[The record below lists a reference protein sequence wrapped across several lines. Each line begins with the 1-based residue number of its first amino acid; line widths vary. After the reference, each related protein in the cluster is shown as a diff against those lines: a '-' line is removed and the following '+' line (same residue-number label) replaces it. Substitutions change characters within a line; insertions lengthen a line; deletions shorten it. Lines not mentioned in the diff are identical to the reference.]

1 MAAKLANNIF
11 FFTNAL
17 KVLKYLAENPE
28 KEHLGSDVQDA
39 VKISRAGVY
48 FALRD
53 LEKQGLIVK
62 QKKGRGKLLI
72 YKLRNSNPI
81 VRQYKVL
88 NNVLSIENLV
98 EMLKPVSRKV
108 ILYGSMARGEDSSE
122 SDIDIFVLSKDT
134 GAARKMIDSY
144 NTGLYS
150 YLHKMRNIQAVIK
163 TQVEYS
169 TMKEKDKVFCKEVDR
184 GIILWGDEENEH
196 SVR

>member
-1 MAAKLANNIF
+1 MAAKLTNNIF

-28 KEHLGSDVQDA
+28 KEHLGGEVQDA

-53 LEKQGLIVK
+53 LEKQGLILK

-88 NNVLSIENLV
+88 NNILSIENLV

-108 ILYGSMARGEDSSE
+108 ILYGSTARGDDTSE
-122 SDIDIFVLSKDT
+122 SDIDIFVVSKDT
-134 GAARKMIDSY
+134 GAARKIIDSY
-144 NTGLYS
+144 GTGLYR
-150 YLHKMRNIQAVIK
+150 YLHKIRNIQAVIK

-169 TMKEKDKVFCKEVDR
+169 NLKEKDKVFCKEVDR
-184 GIILWGDEENEH
+184 GIILWGEENEH
-196 SVR
+196 SV